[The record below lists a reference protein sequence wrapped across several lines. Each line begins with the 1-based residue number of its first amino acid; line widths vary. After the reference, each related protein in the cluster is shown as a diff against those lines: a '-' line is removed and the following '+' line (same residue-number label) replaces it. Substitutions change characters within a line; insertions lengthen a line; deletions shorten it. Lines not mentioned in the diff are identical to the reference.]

1 MLRRE
6 EINVPIE
13 YQIQQQ
19 TTVVQGMPPDAM
31 MGGSPMGPQ
40 AVQQVVTV
48 QQPPL
53 PTIRPAWIK
62 DRDAPKY
69 ATRNTLSTSFCSH

>member
-1 MLRRE
+1 MLRKE
-6 EINVPIE
+6 EINIPIE
-13 YQIQQQ
+13 YQVQQQ
-19 TTVVQGMPPDAM
+19 TVVQGMPPGPDPM
-31 MGGSPMGPQ
+31 MHGSPMGPQ

-62 DRDAPKY
+62 DRDAPK
-69 ATRNTLSTSFCSH
+69 